1 MRPVSVVLSSNGA
14 LSMKLTLLCLIALI
28 TTLSIGG
35 CEAPEGQSSAYK
47 VEVFAQGALI
57 SGVNGIHFGP
67 DGYLY
72 AASVIGSDI
81 SIIDINAKRIVR
93 RLGPTDG
100 VLGPDDVAFNQAGDL
115 YWTTILTG
123 EVSGFR
129 DGDELVRAANLG
141 PGANPITF
149 SDNGRLFA
157 AQCFFGDGI
166 YEVDP
171 AGKLEPRL
179 IRGDMGPQCGLNG
192 MDWGPDNRLYGPR
205 WFHNE
210 VISLNVDTGDSHLEA
225 SGLNVPAAVKFN
237 SRGELHILDTA
248 AGTVVKRN
256 LDGSSSTV
264 ANLGEGL
271 DNLAFD
277 ESDNLYLS
285 SYTDGSIVKVADGSI
300 EEILP
305 AGIAHPGGLAI
316 YDESLAIADL
326 QSVRSINIFTQSE
339 DWVIR
344 NVFRVAPIGTTT
356 SIAPLGGNLL
366 LTSWLDNSVKILD
379 PLTREIVQ
387 SIENLDIPV
396 SSAGFKGFF
405 AVALHGNSSVSLFRA
420 DGTLHKILSS
430 DFDAPTHVIPY
441 EEGLLVSDRERGQLI
456 KLLETGETQVVVDGL
471 TAPEGIAVSG
481 ETIFVFEGDTGEIK
495 EVKDNVT
502 RTIAKLN
509 GGSAAVSGL
518 QPPSMIFNGL
528 ALKDGV
534 IYASDERDRSIY
546 KISLQ

>member
-1 MRPVSVVLSSNGA
+1 MFFPSSYGA
-14 LSMKLTLLCLIALI
+14 LFVKRNLLCAIALI
-28 TTLSIGG
+28 TALNIGG
-35 CEAPEGQSSAYK
+35 CEAPEGQSNAYK
-47 VEVFAQGALI
+47 VEVFAKGALI
-57 SGVNGIHFGP
+57 SGANGIHFGP

-72 AASVIGSDI
+72 ATSVIGSDI
-81 SIIDINAKRIVR
+81 SVIDVNAKRIVR
-93 RLGPTDG
+93 RLGPADG
-100 VLGPDDVAFNQAGDL
+100 VLGPDDVAFNDSGDF

-123 EVSGFR
+123 AVSGFR
-129 DGDELVRAANLG
+129 NGGELVRAANLG

-149 SDNGRLFA
+149 SDDGRLFA

-192 MDWGPDNRLYGPR
+192 MDWGPDDRLYGPR

-210 VISLNVDTGDSHLEA
+210 VISLDVDTGDANLEA

-256 LDGSSSTV
+256 ADGSTSVV
-264 ANLGEGL
+264 ANLAEGL

-277 ESDNLYLS
+277 ENDNLYVS
-285 SYTDGSIVKVADGSI
+285 SYTDGSIMKVVDGSV

-316 YDESLAIADL
+316 YGDSLAIADL
-326 QSVRSINIFTQSE
+326 QSVRSINMVTQSE

-356 SIAPLGGNLL
+356 SIAPVGGKLL

-379 PLTREIVQ
+379 PLTGEIVH
-387 SIENLDIPV
+387 SIENLDVPV
-396 SSAGFKGFF
+396 SCAAFNGFY

-420 DGTLHKILSS
+420 DGSLHKVLSS

-456 KLLETGETQVVVDGL
+456 KLFETGETQVVVDGL
-471 TAPEGIAVSG
+471 TAPEGITLFN

-495 EVKDNVT
+495 EVKNNII

-509 GGSAAVSGL
+509 GGSTAASSL

-534 IYASDERDRSIY
+534 IYASDEKDRSIY
-546 KISLQ
+546 RISLQ